1 MRSERKIAIIL
12 IVPALLILI
21 SIVIFPLLFSINVSL
36 RNYDIR
42 RPKEEY
48 PFVGIANYIRAFTD
62 SRFYSSLFIMAQFI
76 CLGITL
82 QLLIGLGLAVLL
94 SSITWRKYVLPIIV
108 IPTLIPPIVAGYMGI
123 IIFHPEGPINYM
135 LSLLGIKD
143 KILWYTAPG
152 TALITTVL
160 VDTWQWFPF
169 ITLLI
174 LAGILGIPK
183 DFYDSAKVDG
193 ATSFQTFRY
202 ITLPLVKSIIVIV
215 VLFRALEMLRVFD
228 IIYIMTFGGPGTTT
242 EVVNFYAYL
251 TGFRYWDL
259 GYTAAIGWILV
270 IILTIGV
277 TCYLKITKV
286 S

>member
-1 MRSERKIAIIL
+1 MKSERKIAIIL

-62 SRFYSSLFIMAQFI
+62 FRFYSSLFIMAQFV

-123 IIFHPEGPINYM
+123 IIFHP
-135 LSLLGIKD
+135 
-143 KILWYTAPG
+143 
-152 TALITTVL
+152 
-160 VDTWQWFPF
+160 
-169 ITLLI
+169 
-174 LAGILGIPK
+174 
-183 DFYDSAKVDG
+183 
-193 ATSFQTFRY
+193 
-202 ITLPLVKSIIVIV
+202 
-215 VLFRALEMLRVFD
+215 
-228 IIYIMTFGGPGTTT
+228 
-242 EVVNFYAYL
+242 
-251 TGFRYWDL
+251 
-259 GYTAAIGWILV
+259 
-270 IILTIGV
+270 
-277 TCYLKITKV
+277 
-286 S
+286 